1 MSQHGRKRV
10 AMGLLV
16 SMLALT
22 SLVFTSASSAATNP
36 YEPEE
41 CHSVVGSASVRTHH
55 EGETVAQRVK
65 NKLFTNFAAKQKLVF
80 VWEHNEN
87 RFVLTKL
94 TSATCVTSPHDKFT
108 GTGVGTLNGEEG
120 YAAKFSLSLT
130 SKNAFSAHLTLK
142 MKGEPSIRVTLNA
155 SKVTSEVF
163 S

>member
-1 MSQHGRKRV
+1 MRQHGRRRV
-10 AMGLLV
+10 ATGLLV

-41 CHSVVGSASVRTHH
+41 CQSVVGSARVRTHQ
-55 EGETVAQRVK
+55 EGETVAERVK

-80 VWEHNEN
+80 VWEHSEN

-94 TSATCVTSPHDKFT
+94 TSATCVTSPLDKFT

-120 YAAKFSLSLT
+120 YTAKFSLSLT
-130 SKNAFSAHLTLK
+130 SKHAFSARLTLK
-142 MKGEPSIRVTLNA
+142 VKGEPSIRVTLNA
-155 SKVTSEVF
+155 SKVTSEIF